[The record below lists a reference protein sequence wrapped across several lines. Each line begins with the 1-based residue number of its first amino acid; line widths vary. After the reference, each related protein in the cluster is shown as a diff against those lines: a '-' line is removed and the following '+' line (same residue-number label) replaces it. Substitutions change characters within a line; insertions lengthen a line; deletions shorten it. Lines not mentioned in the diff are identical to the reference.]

1 MVREELT
8 MARLDTTGVDGV
20 VEVTGVA
27 ATGGKTA
34 PLGRGSGKVGLTAF
48 PKTLPSPG
56 KVATGAAALAA
67 W

>member
-8 MARLDTTGVDGV
+8 MATTGVDG
-20 VEVTGVA
+20 VTGVA

-34 PLGRGSGKVGLTAF
+34 PLGSGSGKVGFAAF
-48 PKTLPSPG
+48 PKMFPSPG